1 MKFENIGG
9 SGKRTQYSLYD
20 YSESPYGETIMSI
33 EIHRESGNWWFV
45 GAPKSTMNKAHMA
58 ALYDL
63 LDDVL
68 FKEE

>member
-1 MKFENIGG
+1 
-9 SGKRTQYSLYD
+9 
-20 YSESPYGETIMSI
+20 MSI

-45 GAPKSTMNKAHMA
+45 GTPKSTMNKAHMA